1 MKVLYTADG
10 TINSAMGA
18 RRGGR
23 GALAQAQ
30 KRGRDGSLTALPA
43 CYGVAPEAGKLSCRI
58 RLAAADMARP
68 SNATRAAFCTICA
81 RAGLPPSV
89 RGRCMAL

>member
-10 TINSAMGA
+10 TINNAMGA
-18 RRGGR
+18 CRGGR

-30 KRGRDGSLTALPA
+30 KRGRDGSP
-43 CYGVAPEAGKLSCRI
+43 CYGVALEPGEFSCRI
-58 RLAAADMARP
+58 RLAAGDMARP
-68 SNATRAAFCTICA
+68 SSATRAAFRTIRA
-81 RAGLPPSV
+81 RAGLPASV

>member
-23 GALAQAQ
+23 GALAQVQ
-30 KRGRDGSLTALPA
+30 KRGRDGSPCQAWRSSPA
-43 CYGVAPEAGKLSCRI
+43 NLSCRI
-58 RLAAADMARP
+58 RLAAADVARP
-68 SNATRAAFCTICA
+68 SSATRAAFCTICA
-81 RAGLPPSV
+81 NWITAVRARSAYGV
-89 RGRCMAL
+89 